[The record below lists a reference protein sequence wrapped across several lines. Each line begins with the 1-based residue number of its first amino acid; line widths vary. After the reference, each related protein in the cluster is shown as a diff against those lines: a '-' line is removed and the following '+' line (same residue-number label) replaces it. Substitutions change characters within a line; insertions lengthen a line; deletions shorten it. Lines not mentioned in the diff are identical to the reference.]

1 MRGELAAGVWVLLPL
16 MAILAQPAATQEDRE
31 ETGAASLPELL
42 RESSE
47 RLDMGEPAAAIE
59 LLERAVELAPDSA
72 EAHALLGR
80 ALALDDRYL
89 AAEEALRKAV
99 ALGRQDLATWFYL
112 GSTLWENGKLGD
124 AEEAFRSA
132 LERGGRSPLL
142 VHQLGRLLLW
152 QGRGAE
158 AAALLREV
166 AETTPGAPDVL
177 LDLARALELAGDL
190 QAARSAYGRAVELAP
205 EDSHARY
212 GLAAVLGRLG
222 ESEAAAREQ
231 AVYRRLYEEEQE
243 RVRQEGLTEARV
255 ARGQDLV
262 RTGRAR
268 EAIAHLRA
276 LPETATS
283 LAALADAY
291 RAAGDGAAALRT
303 LERAVA
309 LAPERDDL
317 RARLN
322 EARLRLDENP

>member
-1 MRGELAAGVWVLLPL
+1 MRGPLVAFACLLMPSIVVSSTAGAGEP
-16 MAILAQPAATQEDRE
+16 R
-31 ETGAASLPELL
+31 ETGTGAIAELL
-42 RESSE
+42 REGTE
-47 RLDMGEPAAAIE
+47 RLQTGDAAAAVVV
-59 LLERAVELAPDSA
+59 LERAVEAAPDSP
-72 EAHALLGR
+72 EGHALLGR

-89 AAEEALRKAV
+89 AAEEALRQAV

-112 GSTLWENGKLGD
+112 GSTLWENGRLGD
-124 AEEAFRSA
+124 AEEAFRTA
-132 LERGGRSPLL
+132 LERGGRAPLL

-158 AAALLREV
+158 AVTLLREA
-166 AETTPGAPDVL
+166 AETNPGAPDVL
-177 LDLARALELAGDL
+177 LDLARALESAGDL
-190 QAARSAYGRAVELAP
+190 QAAREAYGRVVELAP

-212 GLAAVLGRLG
+212 GLAAVLGRLD
-222 ESEAAAREQ
+222 ENEAAARER

-255 ARGQDLV
+255 ARGQELV

-276 LPETATS
+276 LPVTAAS
-283 LAALADAY
+283 LAVLAEAY
-291 RAAGDGAAALRT
+291 QAAGDTTAALHT

-309 LAPERDDL
+309 LAPEREDL

-322 EARLRLDENP
+322 EARLRLHENP